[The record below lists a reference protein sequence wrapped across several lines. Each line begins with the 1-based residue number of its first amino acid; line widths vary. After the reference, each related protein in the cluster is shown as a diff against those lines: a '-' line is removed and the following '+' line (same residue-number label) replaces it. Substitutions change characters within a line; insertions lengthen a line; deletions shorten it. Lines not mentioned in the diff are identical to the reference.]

1 MSDDWGGWSP
11 TLNQDDVF
19 FLLDLLFEMLYVPVL
34 AAPGIGPVWEGDW
47 MGATCLEGGLD

>member
-1 MSDDWGGWSP
+1 MSDDWGGRSP
-11 TLNQDDVF
+11 TLNQDVVF